1 MPRSNANA
9 EPKLP
14 DPPRPALRRT
24 GTSCEAG
31 TFEHDPVDGLSVPAW
46 VLAERRAL
54 LSKVNELRAAAGH
67 PLIDETTLVKKAEWQ
82 AAGHSDY
89 TTKYALYASEL
100 CRGV

>member
-1 MPRSNANA
+1 MLKPNYQTLLDLLCA
-9 EPKLP
+9 EQ
-14 DPPRPALRRT
+14 ALRAKR
-24 GTSCEAG
+24 GTC
-31 TFEHDPVDGLSVPAW
+31 EHDPVDGLSVPAW